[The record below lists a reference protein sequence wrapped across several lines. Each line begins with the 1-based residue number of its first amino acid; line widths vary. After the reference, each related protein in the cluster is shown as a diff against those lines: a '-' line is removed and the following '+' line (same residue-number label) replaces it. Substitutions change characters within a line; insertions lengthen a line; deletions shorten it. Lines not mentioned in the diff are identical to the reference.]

1 MPSVDL
7 HLSICL
13 SIIIHVYMH
22 YIILHYIILY
32 IVLYYIILYIL
43 YIYTIYVCEY
53 TTLYIHTYIHIYIYI
68 HTYIHTYIYICI
80 YIYMYRYTYIYI
92 CMCVC
97 ARRVE
102 GVCSEKWTLVS
113 GLPVKH
119 LSARTPSAPSLQC
132 QSPQIATRPQT
143 SSTLKPCGLGL
154 RPQATPT
161 A

>member
-1 MPSVDL
+1 MY
-7 HLSICL
+7 IC
-13 SIIIHVYMH
+13 
-22 YIILHYIILY
+22 IILY
-32 IVLYYIILYIL
+32 YITLYYILYYIILY
-43 YIYTIYVCEY
+43 YI
-53 TTLYIHTYIHIYIYI
+53 IYIYYICMWIYNSI
-68 HTYIHTYIYICI
+68 HTYIHTYIYIYI
-80 YIYMYRYTYIYI
+80 HTYIYMHIYICIDIHIYI

-161 A
+161 AWLNKAKQGNPTKEHA